1 MKKIVRDNVFEH
13 TQRAAF
19 FKSFICSCQPNL
31 TLQEH
36 ADAGAEDDP
45 EVVVEQDPAS
55 HRVRRRRHLP
65 QPFRDSPGN
74 AEAVP
79 TARQHR
85 QPGVSVIKHF
95 FFVADDEAK

>member
-1 MKKIVRDNVFEH
+1 MFLYN
-13 TQRAAF
+13 QRATF
-19 FKSFICSCQPNL
+19 LQSFICSCQPNL
-31 TLQEH
+31 TLQEN

-65 QPFRDSPGN
+65 QPLRDSPGN

-85 QPGVSVIKHF
+85 QPGVSVLKLLS
-95 FFVADDEAK
+95 FVADDEAE